1 MNLKDLNI
9 KSVDALKESFLNDR
23 LNDENAKYAVCQVK
37 DGKLLLYSCE
47 GYILKNNDK
56 AIKQLSD
63 GDIVVVELKNKEV
76 SNILELVGHID
87 SLTELEDYS
96 IENIDTNKDY
106 FLNDHLNDEEM
117 PERIL
122 AICEVKD
129 GKLLLYNHEEE
140 YVLDTT
146 DNVKDTLIDGNIVV
160 VKIKNDNKKM
170 CNILELIGHVD
181 DPGMDLKLIALSK
194 SFEMDFSKSYV
205 KQLKTIPTE
214 VSIDD
219 IKDRLD
225 LREELIYTIDGS
237 NTKDMDDAISIKKNE
252 KGNYVLGVHIADV
265 SHYIKVN
272 TPIFNEAAKRATSV
286 YMANSVIPMIHHN
299 ISNGICSLNP
309 NVDRLTLSII
319 MEIDKNGCV
328 INHEVKEAVINSKK
342 KMTYEDVNKILMEDK
357 KVEGYEEFIDNLK
370 LCNELSFILS
380 ERYKKRG
387 YLHFKTDEI
396 KVKTDKSGKAIDFI
410 PTQSLAGQKIIEMF
424 MLTANRT
431 IAEDY
436 AYMPFAFRIHDIPDM
451 TELEEVLKQIKNL
464 GYDIN
469 LNNLDNPLKLS
480 DVFKKL
486 YESGNYSVISPFILK
501 AMAKARYSKENIG
514 HFGLGFEYYTHFTSP
529 IRRFNDLLV
538 HTLIKAY
545 NNPKLN
551 DEVINNMEQEL
562 VQICEHISQKEV
574 LADEA
579 QNEALKCKMAE
590 YMQDY
595 INEYFNGKIIN
606 IGSKYITVRL
616 ENGIIG
622 KVYYED
628 IKGGNYYFDGN
639 NCKVVNIDNNKEYN
653 LTDYVR
659 VKVLMSSKKLR
670 TIKFKLVQNLE
681 HVKTKTLVS

>member
-1 MNLKDLNI
+1 
-9 KSVDALKESFLNDR
+9 
-23 LNDENAKYAVCQVK
+23 
-37 DGKLLLYSCE
+37 
-47 GYILKNNDK
+47 
-56 AIKQLSD
+56 
-63 GDIVVVELKNKEV
+63 
-76 SNILELVGHID
+76 
-87 SLTELEDYS
+87 
-96 IENIDTNKDY
+96 
-106 FLNDHLNDEEM
+106 
-117 PERIL
+117 
-122 AICEVKD
+122 
-129 GKLLLYNHEEE
+129 
-140 YVLDTT
+140 
-146 DNVKDTLIDGNIVV
+146 
-160 VKIKNDNKKM
+160 
-170 CNILELIGHVD
+170 
-181 DPGMDLKLIALSK
+181 
-194 SFEMDFSKSYV
+194 
-205 KQLKTIPTE
+205 
-214 VSIDD
+214 
-219 IKDRLD
+219 
-225 LREELIYTIDGS
+225 
-237 NTKDMDDAISIKKNE
+237 
-252 KGNYVLGVHIADV
+252 
-265 SHYIKVN
+265 
-272 TPIFNEAAKRATSV
+272 
-286 YMANSVIPMIHHN
+286 MANSVIPMIHHN

-309 NVDRLTLSII
+309 DVDRLTLSII

-357 KVEGYEEFIDNLK
+357 IVEGYEDYIENLK

-396 KVKTDKSGKAIDFI
+396 KVKTDKNGKAIDFI
-410 PTQSLAGQKIIEMF
+410 PTQNLAGQKIIEMF

-480 DVFKKL
+480 SVFKKL

-551 DEVINNMEQEL
+551 DEVINNLEKEL

-579 QNEALKCKMAE
+579 QSEALKCKMAE

-622 KVYYED
+622 KVYYDD

-639 NCKVVNIDNNKEYN
+639 NCKVVGIDNNKEYN